1 MKGVQEQRDLVV
13 SGTKDPVGKAGF
25 NKSKPKKNTRAGANK
40 DGRFEVRGGA
50 EISIP
55 CPSYS

>member
-1 MKGVQEQRDLVV
+1 M

-25 NKSKPKKNTRAGANK
+25 NKSKPKKNTRAGGNK
-40 DGRFEVRGGA
+40 DRRFEVRGGA
-50 EISIP
+50 EINIP